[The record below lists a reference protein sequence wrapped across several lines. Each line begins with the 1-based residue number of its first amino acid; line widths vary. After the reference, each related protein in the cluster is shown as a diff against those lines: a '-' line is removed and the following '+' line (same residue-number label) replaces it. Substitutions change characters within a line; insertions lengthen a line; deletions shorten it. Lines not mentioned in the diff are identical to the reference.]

1 MSSPFRQN
9 VTFPVGRVV
18 WGKPGQ
24 TRDKD
29 RSGKPLTT
37 KDGKPRIE
45 CAFGVAF
52 EKLGTQA
59 FWQTPW
65 GAIIYQV
72 GRASFPHR
80 FDANGHPIGK
90 FSFKVVDGDSTIP
103 NENGTVPN
111 TQEGYAGHWV
121 VTFKSSFVPKC
132 YVNDGSPEKPVWREI
147 DPSTIK
153 TGDYIEIAGS
163 VDSNGDTQKPGVY
176 VNHGL
181 IAHAGTGKEIV
192 SGPDVGAVGFGK
204 GPKPA
209 GMGALPTGGA
219 ALPGSSP
226 TPAPAAGLPAVGA
239 APGAAPAASQQPLP
253 LPTPTA
259 TPAAGAPAPTTAAP
273 TTVVP
278 HTGILGAGAPVPG
291 APGTASAPAAP
302 TAAPAAPP
310 AGPVMTAKA
319 NGVPWSEF
327 LKQNWTEDAAR
338 REGYIV

>member
-1 MSSPFRQN
+1 MGTPFKQN

-29 RSGKPLTT
+29 RSGKPLVT

-65 GAIIYQV
+65 GAAIYQV

-90 FSFKVVDGDSTIP
+90 FSFKIVDGDSTVP
-103 NENGTVPN
+103 NENGSIPN
-111 TQEGYAGHWV
+111 QQEGYAGHWV

-132 YVNDGSPEKPVWREI
+132 YVNDGTVDKPVWREI
-147 DPSTIK
+147 DPNTIK

-163 VDSNGDTQKPGVY
+163 VDSNGDPQKPGVY

-209 GMGALPTGGA
+209 GMGALPVGGA
-219 ALPGSSP
+219 ALPSTGASPMP
-226 TPAPAAGLPAVGA
+226 TPTPAAGLPA
-239 APGAAPAASQQPLP
+239 APATPQQQQALQLPTFNPGPTAAPAQP
-253 LPTPTA
+253 TS
-259 TPAAGAPAPTTAAP
+259 
-273 TTVVP
+273 VVP
-278 HTGILGAGAPVPG
+278 HIGILTAGAPVPG
-291 APGTASAPAAP
+291 APGAPGAP
-302 TAAPAAPP
+302 PMPPAAPAAPP

-319 NGVPWSEF
+319 GVTPWSAF
-327 LKQNWTEDAAR
+327 LAQGWTEDAAR
-338 REGYIV
+338 RERYIV